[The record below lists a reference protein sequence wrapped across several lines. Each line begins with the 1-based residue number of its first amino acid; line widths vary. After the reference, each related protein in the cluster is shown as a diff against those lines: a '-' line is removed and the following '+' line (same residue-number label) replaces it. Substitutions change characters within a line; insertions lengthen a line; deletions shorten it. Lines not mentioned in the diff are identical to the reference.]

1 MKKKTMTF
9 IMKEPSNSS
18 ELGFV
23 QSQNH
28 TKSNDS
34 SITGGR
40 RMTVRFIGGVVSI
53 HFSILA
59 CIDTSSIICTPAYA
73 DISLGTL

>member
-9 IMKEPSNSS
+9 IMKDPSNSS

-28 TKSNDS
+28 TKNNDS
-34 SITGGR
+34 SINGGR
-40 RMTVRFIGGVVSI
+40 RMTDRFIGGVVST

-59 CIDTSSIICTPAYA
+59 CIDPSSIIRTHWIC
-73 DISLGTL
+73 